1 MREFAILSGMRG
13 IVARRVLIGFAV
25 LIVLAFSTS
34 AKATRFTSTSYIID
48 ASVANSFGGQMA
60 SDSYKLVGS
69 GGESIVGTASSGSYK
84 MGMGYTAQLMTSIQL
99 SLDKSELSFTDI
111 SPGTPQTQSLK
122 VSVNTDA
129 PGYLVAVHQ
138 NGTLDDGNSNTIP
151 DISGSIASPADWVD
165 GTTTG
170 LGFTITS
177 ATAGVPVLW
186 SSGAKYAAMPTGTP
200 TTFFTRSGKP
210 NGEEELMVRYK
221 LGVDMTIP
229 TGTYTNI
236 ATFTGTMSP

>member
-1 MREFAILSGMRG
+1 MQRLV
-13 IVARRVLIGFAV
+13 IVGSAALIALV
-25 LIVLAFSTS
+25 FSS
-34 AKATRFTSTSYIID
+34 MATAARFTSTSYVID
-48 ASVANSFGGQMA
+48 ASVANSFGGQTA

-111 SPGTPQTQSLK
+111 SPGTPQTQSLT

-138 NGTLDDGNSNTIP
+138 DGNLSDGNDNTIP
-151 DISGSIASPADWVD
+151 NISGSIESPADWVD

-177 ATAGVPVLW
+177 ATAGVPPLW

-200 TTFFTRSGKP
+200 TTFFTRSGRP
-210 NGEEELMVRYK
+210 SGEEDLMVRYK

-229 TGTYTNI
+229 TGTYTNT